1 MTLFYILIMLCGV
14 ALAVRLYRKFK
25 NLRRYY
31 YPTSFEFCKEE
42 TIYKLKPFM
51 TEYEYR
57 FYNILKQIE
66 FDGKYMVIPQLNLA
80 SIVNKV
86 NNDKYY
92 SELFRNIDFAIFTR
106 DLKRIL
112 ILIELND
119 KTHNTPK
126 RIDRDLKVQKI
137 CDEINVP
144 LIKFYSCYPNEEEY
158 VIARVKN
165 EIEKRLNDLS

>member
-57 FYNILKQIE
+57 FYN
-66 FDGKYMVIPQLNLA
+66 
-80 SIVNKV
+80 
-86 NNDKYY
+86 
-92 SELFRNIDFAIFTR
+92 
-106 DLKRIL
+106 
-112 ILIELND
+112 
-119 KTHNTPK
+119 
-126 RIDRDLKVQKI
+126 
-137 CDEINVP
+137 
-144 LIKFYSCYPNEEEY
+144 SCYPNEEEY